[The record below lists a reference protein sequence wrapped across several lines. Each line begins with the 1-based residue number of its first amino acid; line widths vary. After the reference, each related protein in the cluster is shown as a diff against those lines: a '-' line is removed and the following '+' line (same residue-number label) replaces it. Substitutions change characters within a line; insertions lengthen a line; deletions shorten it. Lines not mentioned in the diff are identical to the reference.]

1 MCTRSSVPP
10 FKELSKFF
18 QVKGQINGKE
28 YSDKSPTTMN
38 QLLVN
43 VYDAVTHMEHM
54 QQRFIPI
61 GAAIIMNNWITLA
74 NPSDVII
81 ALNRL
86 RHVSFN
92 SEILTFQFS
101 SSLASL
107 STTLLVLKSTEIA
120 LNSTSQ
126 KLLAIF
132 PKLVNKN
139 LIQMLV

>member
-1 MCTRSSVPP
+1 
-10 FKELSKFF
+10 
-18 QVKGQINGKE
+18 
-28 YSDKSPTTMN
+28 MN